1 MTTETPQLTIGILTA
16 ESFEIELSPGYTS
29 TPAADISVPL
39 RFSASPSGKVVCN
52 SDSEAKE
59 YRFDPENSEA
69 TFTVRD
75 VKIGIGFHW
84 EQLRDQ
90 RFGGSLRVIAD
101 GEGRIVAI
109 NVIDIESYL
118 RSVISSEMNPK
129 APEEFLKAHAVI
141 SRSWALAQITDMPHT
156 RASRPSVTDSEIRRW
171 YDREAHTLF
180 NLCADD
186 HCQRYQGIP
195 AEAYGNAARAAEAT
209 RGEVLTFGGRLCDA
223 RFSKCCGGM
232 TELFSTCWQDTDL
245 PYLQAVPDPYCESPS
260 PSLMSRVLND
270 YDRSTPHL
278 YRWEICY
285 TAGELERIVRERTG
299 IDFGPITALTP
310 LHRGPSERID
320 RLEIRGL
327 RRTMIIGKEL
337 EIRKALSE
345 SHLYS
350 SAFTAEGLEADSRGV
365 PSRWILKGSGWGHGV
380 GLCQIGAAVMA
391 DRGFSYRDILAHYFP
406 GAEITTI
413 Y

>member
-16 ESFEIELSPGYTS
+16 ESFEIELSSGYKT
-29 TPAADISVPL
+29 TPSVDISAPL
-39 RFSASPSGKVVCN
+39 RFSISPSGMVEC
-52 SDSEAKE
+52 SAGTRARE
-59 YRFDPENSEA
+59 YRFDAEDSGA
-69 TFTVRD
+69 TFTVRG

-90 RFGGSLRVIAD
+90 RFSGSLRVIPD

-118 RSVISSEMNPK
+118 RSVISSEMNPQ

-180 NLCADD
+180 DLCADD
-186 HCQRYQGIP
+186 HCLRYQGIP

-209 RGEVLTFGGRLCDA
+209 RGEVLTYDGKLCDA

-232 TELFSTCWQDTDL
+232 TELFSTCWQDIDL
-245 PYLQAVPDPYCESPS
+245 PYLQAVADNYCQSPS
-260 PSLMSRVLND
+260 PALLSRVLND

-278 YRWEICY
+278 YRWELTY
-285 TAGELERIVRERTG
+285 TAEELESIVRGRTG
-299 IDFGPITALTP
+299 IDFGPIVALTP
-310 LHRGPSERID
+310 LHRGPSGRID
-320 RLEIRGL
+320 RMEIRGL
-327 RRTMIIGKEL
+327 RRSMVIGKEL
-337 EIRKALSE
+337 EIRKALSR

-350 SAFTAEGLEADSRGV
+350 SAFTAVGIEPDSSGV
-365 PSRWILKGSGWGHGV
+365 PARWVIKGCGWGHGV

-391 DRGFSYRDILAHYFP
+391 DRGISYRDILAHYFP
-406 GAEITTI
+406 GAEITTL

>member
-16 ESFEIELSPGYTS
+16 ESFEIELSSGYTS
-29 TPAADISVPL
+29 TPAADISAPL
-39 RFSASPSGKVVCN
+39 RFSTSPSGKVVCN

-59 YRFDPENSEA
+59 YRFDPENSDA
-69 TFTVRD
+69 TFTIRG

-90 RFGGSLRVIAD
+90 RFGGSLRVVPD

-180 NLCADD
+180 DLCADD

-195 AEAYGNAARAAEAT
+195 AEAYGNAARGAEAT

-260 PSLMSRVLND
+260 PSLLSRVLND
-270 YDRSTPHL
+270 YDRFTPHL
-278 YRWEICY
+278 YRWEVSY
-285 TAGELERIVRERTG
+285 TAGELERIVRGRTG

-310 LHRGPSERID
+310 LHRGPSGRID